1 MNEQG
6 DQHMINDKNQQ
17 EGQRRSMDAER
28 KELQQATRHFI
39 RSVFRTGMSF
49 ALLPIT
55 SLPPKP
61 QQHFQTAGRE
71 FTHGLVTLVHELAN
85 SLEEMAKDANASTP
99 FGETPPTHGDVQ

>member
-1 MNEQG
+1 MFDGVIVSTHSMNEQG

-55 SLPPKP
+55 ILLRQP
-61 QQHFQTAGRE
+61 QQHFQVAGRK
-71 FTHGLVTLVHELAN
+71 FTHGCVTLVGALADG
-85 SLEEMAKDANASTP
+85 LEKTVKDANTST
-99 FGETPPTHGDVQ
+99 